1 MIAGEGDLVKW
12 CVEEA
17 CGDPERGGPYADQ
30 NGCIPKQLDCAT
42 RPAPKTCAGGAPD
55 EMRPGLHN
63 YIPFG
68 RWRISD
74 RNSLRVSSSLRKQPS
89 IELVTAAE
97 CCFSTPR
104 IIMHR

>member
-1 MIAGEGDLVKW
+1 MIAGEGDLVKSW
-12 CVEEA
+12 VRA
-17 CGDPERGGPYADQ
+17 DVVFVRGSNFRVAY
-30 NGCIPKQLDCAT
+30 PKIVGLRHTPRAEDL
-42 RPAPKTCAGGAPD
+42 RGGAPD

>member
-1 MIAGEGDLVKW
+1 MIAGERGLVKS
-12 CVEEA
+12 
-17 CGDPERGGPYADQ
+17 YA
-30 NGCIPKQLDCAT
+30 GIWLCRRPLGMRISAT
-42 RPAPKTCAGGAPD
+42 VTYPNTWIGLSRPAPKTCAGGAPD
-55 EMRPGLHN
+55 EMRPGLHD